1 MSTDTGVDVRWRLD
15 LRSRNADWILGD
27 AMTTERVALGNIAVG
42 RAEEKLDLY
51 RLLVHG
57 IELYQIKK
65 HFANN
70 ENKKQT

>member
-1 MSTDTGVDVRWRLD
+1 
-15 LRSRNADWILGD
+15 
-27 AMTTERVALGNIAVG
+27 MTTERVALGNIAVG